1 MARNQ
6 PLGIELVKRGVVTGQ
21 DIEKALKYQETHRS
35 RRIGDIL
42 YILKVADPEKLVN
55 EVADILGKK
64 GKYIDYDAMK
74 IEPTDYIPLD
84 VMKKN
89 KAIPF
94 AVEAGKIKVAFAD
107 VATSENSIKAI
118 KMLMLNKGLVLD
130 IYIAFQTNVEEY
142 LQQYEDRLN
151 ENIEQIGG
159 NETTTEIIDNI
170 IKLAIEKRASD
181 IHIEPQIDAVRIR
194 FRIDGELFIITNIPK
209 ERQSQLIGRL
219 KAISNMHQEK
229 QNSQDGRILLYP
241 DFNIRVSSQKN
252 IYGEKFVLRLLKKNS
267 DIRNIFELGYPYDE
281 NELDKAVNKKNSL
294 TIMAAPTGEG
304 KTTTLY
310 SILDYLKNDSIN
322 ITTIEDPV
330 EIRIPGLNQIE
341 VENNIGFSDSLRTI
355 LRQDPDVILVG
366 EIRDR
371 ETAEIAIQAGQTG
384 HYVLS
389 TIHTIDAVEVI
400 TRLRKVGVQ
409 DYDIAST
416 VATTISQRLVR
427 RLCPKC
433 KKEREFTKEEKD
445 VIKKI
450 GGKYGEEFNLNGVKT
465 YNAVGCDLC
474 NHSGYF
480 DRIGLFE
487 VLDITDDLKE
497 MIMDGK
503 SSIEIRRKA
512 LEQNYRPLVVDG
524 INKVIS
530 GVTNLDELNKKL
542 LIYNQ

>member
-118 KMLMLNKGLVLD
+118 KMLMLNKGLVLE

-341 VENNIGFSDSLRTI
+341 VENNVGFSDSLRTI

-433 KKEREFTKEEKD
+433 KKEREFTKEEKEF
-445 VIKKI
+445 IKKI
-450 GGKYGEEFNLNGVKT
+450 GDKYGVEFNLSGKKT
-465 YNAVGCDLC
+465 YNAAGCEYC

-480 DRIGLFE
+480 DRVGLFE
-487 VLDITDDLKE
+487 VLDITEELKE

-512 LEQNYRPLVVDG
+512 LEQKYKPLVVDG
-524 INKVIS
+524 VNKVLN
-530 GVTNLDELNKKL
+530 GLTNLDELNKKL

>member
-1 MARNQ
+1 MAKNQ
-6 PLGIELVKRGVVTGQ
+6 PLGIELVKRGIVTGT

-35 RRIGDIL
+35 RRIGDVL
-42 YILKVADPEKLVN
+42 YILKAADPELLIN
-55 EVADILGKK
+55 AVAEILGKK
-64 GKYIDYDAMK
+64 GKYLDFDDMR
-74 IEPTDYIPLD
+74 IEPTDYIPFD

-89 KAIPF
+89 KAVPF

-107 VATSENSIKAI
+107 VASSENSIKAI

-130 IYIAFQTNVEEY
+130 LYISFQTNVEEF
-142 LQQYEDRLN
+142 LQQYEDKSN
-151 ENIEQIGG
+151 ENIEDIGG

-181 IHIEPQIDAVRIR
+181 IHIEPQNDSVRVR
-194 FRIDGELFIITNIPK
+194 FRIDGELFIITSIPK
-209 ERQSQLIGRL
+209 DRQAQLIGRL

-229 QNSQDGRILLYP
+229 QNSQDGRILIYP

-267 DIRNIFELGYPYDE
+267 NIRNIFDLGYPYDGK
-281 NELDKAVNKKNSL
+281 ELDRAVNKKNSL

-341 VENNIGFSDSLRTI
+341 VESNIGFSDSLRTI

-366 EIRDR
+366 EIRDK

-433 KKEREFTKEEKD
+433 KKERELSKEEKD
-445 VIKKI
+445 IIKKI
-450 GGKYGEEFNLNGVKT
+450 GEKYGVEFNLSGKKT
-465 YNAVGCDLC
+465 YNAVGCEHC

-480 DRIGLFE
+480 DRVGLFE
-487 VLDITDDLKE
+487 VLDITEELKE
-497 MIMDGK
+497 MIMEGK

-512 LEQNYRPLVVDG
+512 MEKDYRPLVVDG
-524 INKVIS
+524 INKVLN
-530 GVTNLDELNKKL
+530 GLTNLDEINKKL

>member
-229 QNSQDGRILLYP
+229 QN
-241 DFNIRVSSQKN
+241 
-252 IYGEKFVLRLLKKNS
+252 
-267 DIRNIFELGYPYDE
+267 
-281 NELDKAVNKKNSL
+281 
-294 TIMAAPTGEG
+294 
-304 KTTTLY
+304 
-310 SILDYLKNDSIN
+310 
-322 ITTIEDPV
+322 
-330 EIRIPGLNQIE
+330 
-341 VENNIGFSDSLRTI
+341 
-355 LRQDPDVILVG
+355 
-366 EIRDR
+366 
-371 ETAEIAIQAGQTG
+371 
-384 HYVLS
+384 
-389 TIHTIDAVEVI
+389 
-400 TRLRKVGVQ
+400 
-409 DYDIAST
+409 
-416 VATTISQRLVR
+416 
-427 RLCPKC
+427 
-433 KKEREFTKEEKD
+433 
-445 VIKKI
+445 
-450 GGKYGEEFNLNGVKT
+450 
-465 YNAVGCDLC
+465 
-474 NHSGYF
+474 
-480 DRIGLFE
+480 
-487 VLDITDDLKE
+487 
-497 MIMDGK
+497 
-503 SSIEIRRKA
+503 
-512 LEQNYRPLVVDG
+512 
-524 INKVIS
+524 
-530 GVTNLDELNKKL
+530 
-542 LIYNQ
+542 